1 MFVTFELHFN
11 TGVLIPLTACSLLS
25 VCCVDRHSYQLH
37 SRLEQTRTTGAVS
50 SGGLWASPAL
60 PGVWLSWIWTRVTV
74 EREGAGAYPLAACGG
89 RLCSHSD
96 IQSRHNTA
104 WGRGSVTTLSR
115 TKAVFLAALLC
126 TFTFTAYLYEELLSN
141 HFFPQWVENQ
151 IYGNGKCHLTGVC
164 KT

>member
-25 VCCVDRHSYQLH
+25 VCCVGRHSCQLH

-60 PGVWLSWIWTRVTV
+60 PGVWLSWIWTRVTA
-74 EREGAGAYPLAACGG
+74 EREGAGACPLAACGG

-96 IQSRHNTA
+96 IQSWPVLTSSGQAQHCM
-104 WGRGSVTTLSR
+104 GRGQCHHPVTHQGCILSSSP
-115 TKAVFLAALLC
+115 VYIYC
-126 TFTFTAYLYEELLSN
+126 LSLQGT
-141 HFFPQWVENQ
+141 P
-151 IYGNGKCHLTGVC
+151 L
-164 KT
+164 